1 MTTVTLLPMRWWHI
15 QDIVGLEADLFGDEA
30 WSQEAFWSEL
40 ASAGSYYLVATQESA
55 AESESLLGYAGL
67 AVSGPEAYVQ
77 TIGVARPA
85 QRRGIGRRLMEALL
99 TEAVKRRARECWLEV
114 RTDNQNAQQ
123 LYRTL
128 GFVDR
133 GIRRGYYQPSGADAL
148 VMAVP
153 LVPLVPLDPSV
164 PSVPPGPLSAGER

>member
-1 MTTVTLLPMRWWHI
+1 MTTVTLEPMRWWHI
-15 QDIVGLEADLFGDEA
+15 QDIMGLEADLFGDEA
-30 WSQEAFWSEL
+30 WSREAFWSEL
-40 ASAGSYYLVATQESA
+40 ASETSYYLVAVQGQDPAGTREP
-55 AESESLLGYAGL
+55 LLGYAGL
-67 AVSGPEAYVQ
+67 AVAGPEAYIQ

-99 TEAVKRRARECWLEV
+99 GEAIRRRARECWLEV

-148 VMAVP
+148 VMVASLP
-153 LVPLVPLDPSV
+153 
-164 PSVPPGPLSAGER
+164 AGQP

>member
-1 MTTVTLLPMRWWHI
+1 MTTVTLEPMRWWHI

-30 WSQEAFWSEL
+30 WSREAFWSEL
-40 ASAGSYYLVATQESA
+40 ASETSYYLVAVEAREPAVTHEG
-55 AESESLLGYAGL
+55 LLGYAGL
-67 AVSGPEAYVQ
+67 AVAGPEAYIQ

-99 TEAVKRRARECWLEV
+99 GEAIRRRARECWLEV
-114 RTDNQNAQQ
+114 RTDNQNAQH

-148 VMAVP
+148 VMVAP
-153 LVPLVPLDPSV
+153 LP
-164 PSVPPGPLSAGER
+164 AGQP